1 VAKQT
6 TSTADGKATARGGS
20 SPARATRPATARAG
34 EAVQRRQAASLV
46 TFFQESR
53 AELRKVTWPTRQET
67 LNLTGAVIAMTVG
80 LAAFLGIIDKVLDL
94 IISPLI
100 GAK

>member
-1 VAKQT
+1 MAKQT
-6 TSTADGKATARGGS
+6 TSTADGKAAARSGS
-20 SPARATRPATARAG
+20 SPARATKLAARAG
-34 EAVQRRQAASLV
+34 EATQRRQAASLV
-46 TFFQESR
+46 SFFQESR

-80 LAAFLGIIDKVLDL
+80 LAAFLGIIDAILDYV
-94 IISPLI
+94 IKPLI

>member
-6 TSTADGKATARGGS
+6 TSTADGKAAARSGS
-20 SPARATRPATARAG
+20 TPARATKPAARAG
-34 EAVQRRQAASLV
+34 EATQRRQAASLV

-53 AELRKVTWPTRQET
+53 AELRKVTWPTSQQT

-80 LAAFLGIIDKVLDL
+80 LAAFLGVIDALLDFL
-94 IISPLI
+94 IKPLI